1 MRYLKLFAFIIFFV
15 LAMIFFVQNTGPLS
29 STLELKFELLQWSW
43 LSKPLPFYVVV
54 LIAFAVGAILS
65 LLYFL
70 VEKMRLSG
78 EVKKYK
84 NKVRSLEK
92 ELNSLR
98 NMPLEES
105 NYSTESASTAVSEPT
120 PATESAEKTAG
131 SEESQEESSF
141 K

>member
-15 LAMIFFVQNTGPLS
+15 LAMIFFVQNTDPLS
-29 STLELKFELLQWSW
+29 STLELKFDLFQWSW
-43 LSKPLPFYVVV
+43 LSNPLPFYVVV
-54 LIAFAVGAILS
+54 LIAFAIGAVLS

-78 EVKKYK
+78 EVKRQK
-84 NKVRSLEK
+84 NQVRSLEK

-105 NYSTESASTAVSEPT
+105 NYQKESNSLPTTELSHSGDDAESVSSETSKEET
-120 PATESAEKTAG
+120 P
-131 SEESQEESSF
+131 F

>member
-15 LAMIFFVQNTGPLS
+15 LAMIFFVQNTEPLS
-29 STLELKFELLQWSW
+29 STLELKFDLFQWSW
-43 LSKPLPFYVVV
+43 LSNPLPFYVVV
-54 LIAFAVGAILS
+54 LIAFAVGAVLS

-78 EVKKYK
+78 EVKKHK
-84 NKVRSLEK
+84 NQVRSLEK

-105 NYSTESASTAVSEPT
+105 NYQKESNSLPSTELSHSGEDAENVS
-120 PATESAEKTAG
+120 S
-131 SEESQEESSF
+131 ESSKEEAPF